1 MDLQFSEHIEFE
13 AKKFSDYVESEG
25 KKLELIRETIH
36 LKIDKLREQKILLE
50 KHDWKYNV
58 LIYGLKEEK
67 DEKINER
74 IYDFMVND
82 LNIEKKRADSYP

>member
-1 MDLQFSEHIEFE
+1 
-13 AKKFSDYVESEG
+13 
-25 KKLELIRETIH
+25 
-36 LKIDKLREQKILLE
+36 LLE
-50 KHDWKYNV
+50 KHDPKYNV

-82 LNIEKKRADSYP
+82 LNIEKKRADSIPLANVHRIPSRDRSHGGPDTVIVRFIHFPDKPI

>member
-1 MDLQFSEHIEFE
+1 MDLQFSEHIESE

-36 LKIDKLREQKILLE
+36 LKIDKREQKILLE

-82 LNIEKKRADSYP
+82 LNIEKKRADSYT